1 VKTFGMKQISVLD
14 RYQARVAEEHFEADP
29 AQLAVVR
36 RLDELCAEL
45 RERRLAGKG
54 SALGWMFRNRAEAKP
69 PLKGL
74 YIWGEVGRGKT
85 MLMDLFHEAAPVTA
99 KRRVHFHVFMADVHA
114 RIHEWRQKAK
124 RGEVKDADPIPA
136 VAAALATEAKLI
148 AFDEFAVTDIAD
160 AMILARLFT
169 ALFGLG
175 VSVVATSNVAPD
187 RLYEGGLNRALFL
200 PFIALLKQHSEV
212 LKLEA
217 RTDFRLEKLA
227 GKPVYHAPA
236 DARAKAALDHAFT
249 SLTGRAKGSPLVL
262 DVLGHAFHVPEAEGG
277 VARASFAAL
286 CAEAYAAPDYL
297 ALARRFHTLVL
308 DAIPLLGPANRNEAR
323 RFIIL
328 IDALYENHVKL
339 VCSADAPPQGLYRPE
354 DDRPGG
360 YEAFAFDRTVSRLIE
375 MGSGSYLAMPHGRGN
390 AADAGNSTG
399 LVET

>member
-1 VKTFGMKQISVLD
+1 MTHISILD
-14 RYQARVAEEHFEADP
+14 RYHARVAEGHLEADP
-29 AQLAVVR
+29 AQIAVLR
-36 RLDELCAEL
+36 RLDGLCIQL
-45 RERRLAGKG
+45 RERGLARKG
-54 SALGWMFRNRAEAKP
+54 SALGWLFRGKSDAKP

-85 MLMDLFHEAAPVTA
+85 MLMDLFHEAAPVAA
-99 KRRVHFHVFMADVHA
+99 KRRAHFHVFMADVHA
-114 RIHEWRQKAK
+114 RIHEWRQREK
-124 RGEVKDADPIPA
+124 RGEVKDNDPILA
-136 VAAALATEAKLI
+136 VASALAAEAKLI
-148 AFDEFAVTDIAD
+148 SFDEFAVTDIAD

-175 VSVVATSNVAPD
+175 VTVVATSNVAPD

-200 PFIALLKQHSEV
+200 PFIALLKQNCEV

-227 GKPVYHAPA
+227 GQPVYHSPA
-236 DARAKAALDHAFT
+236 DAKAKAALDGAFLR
-249 SLTGRAKGSPLVL
+249 LTGRAKGAPLVL
-262 DVLGHAFHVPEAEGG
+262 DVLGHEFRVPEAEGG
-277 VARASFAAL
+277 VARASFEAL
-286 CAEAYAAPDYL
+286 CAQAYAAPDYL

-308 DAIPLLGPANRNEAR
+308 DGVPRLGPANRNEAR

-339 VCSADAPPQGLYRPE
+339 VCSADAPPQRLYQAE
-354 DDRPGG
+354 AGHKGG

-375 MGSGSYLAMPHGRGN
+375 MGSEGYLALPHGRG
-390 AADAGNSTG
+390 DSAGSGNTTG